1 LLQAASIRSLPE
13 RIGFSPDL
21 SPDWRQFLGDLLQ
34 QEDSWSFLVNSV
46 GSERPADCPTDPP
59 APPKE
64 DVAMDVNKPISGEFA
79 ALIPM
84 LADTMKFATQAL
96 AQSSALAELL
106 IEKGVVT
113 KVELDER
120 MSVGQELRESLMKK
134 LDQEI
139 RKQS

>member
-1 LLQAASIRSLPE
+1 
-13 RIGFSPDL
+13 
-21 SPDWRQFLGDLLQ
+21 
-34 QEDSWSFLVNSV
+34 
-46 GSERPADCPTDPP
+46 
-59 APPKE
+59 
-64 DVAMDVNKPISGEFA
+64 MDVNKPISGEFA

-96 AQSSALAELL
+96 AEAAALAELL

-113 KVELDER
+113 KAELDKR
-120 MSVGQELRESLMKK
+120 VSAGQELRESLMKN

>member
-1 LLQAASIRSLPE
+1 
-13 RIGFSPDL
+13 
-21 SPDWRQFLGDLLQ
+21 
-34 QEDSWSFLVNSV
+34 
-46 GSERPADCPTDPP
+46 
-59 APPKE
+59 
-64 DVAMDVNKPISGEFA
+64 MDVNKPISGEFA

-96 AQSSALAELL
+96 AEAAALAELL
-106 IEKGVVT
+106 IEKGLVT
-113 KVELDER
+113 KAELDKR

>member
-1 LLQAASIRSLPE
+1 
-13 RIGFSPDL
+13 
-21 SPDWRQFLGDLLQ
+21 
-34 QEDSWSFLVNSV
+34 
-46 GSERPADCPTDPP
+46 
-59 APPKE
+59 
-64 DVAMDVNKPISGEFA
+64 MDVNKPISGEFA

-96 AQSSALAELL
+96 AEAAALAELL

-113 KVELDER
+113 KAELDKR
-120 MSVGQELRESLMKK
+120 MSVGRELRESLMKK

>member
-1 LLQAASIRSLPE
+1 
-13 RIGFSPDL
+13 
-21 SPDWRQFLGDLLQ
+21 
-34 QEDSWSFLVNSV
+34 
-46 GSERPADCPTDPP
+46 
-59 APPKE
+59 
-64 DVAMDVNKPISGEFA
+64 MDVNKPISGEFA

-96 AQSSALAELL
+96 AEAAALAELL

-113 KVELDER
+113 KAELDKR

>member
-1 LLQAASIRSLPE
+1 
-13 RIGFSPDL
+13 
-21 SPDWRQFLGDLLQ
+21 
-34 QEDSWSFLVNSV
+34 
-46 GSERPADCPTDPP
+46 
-59 APPKE
+59 
-64 DVAMDVNKPISGEFA
+64 MDVNKPISGEFA

-96 AQSSALAELL
+96 AEAAALAELL

-113 KVELDER
+113 KAELDKK